1 MLNRDLI
8 GSLLFVAVF
17 TGYGVLAW
25 QIPLLPFE
33 EFEVVTSSTMPKI
46 YAAMGLMFSLFSLV
60 TVLLKGNTV
69 QQRGALLTKAALQQ
83 TAALIV
89 LMVLYAAGLEPL
101 GFVVATLLFLVA
113 GFWLM
118 GERRFK
124 ILLLASVPVVLVF
137 WVLMTQVL
145 GIYLA
150 SGSLWS

>member
-8 GSLLFVAVF
+8 GALLFLAVF

-33 EFEVVTSSTMPKI
+33 EFEVVTSATMPKI
-46 YAAMGLMFSLFSLV
+46 YAAMGVLFSVFSLV
-60 TVLLKGNTV
+60 AIFLKGNAI
-69 QQRGALLTKAALQQ
+69 QQQDSVLTRAALQQ
-83 TAALIV
+83 TAALVV
-89 LMVLYAAGLEPL
+89 LMILYTAGLELL
-101 GFVVATLLFLVA
+101 GFVLATLLFLIA
-113 GFWLM
+113 GFYLM

-124 ILLLASVPVVLVF
+124 ILLLASVPVVLIF

-150 SGSLWS
+150 SGQLWS

>member
-8 GSLLFVAVF
+8 GSLLFIAVF

-46 YAAMGLMFSLFSLV
+46 YASMGLMFSLFCLV
-60 TVLLKGNTV
+60 AVLLKGNTL
-69 QQRGALLTKAALQQ
+69 QQGGAQLTKAALQQ
-83 TAALIV
+83 TAALMV

-101 GFVVATLLFLVA
+101 GFIAATFLFLVA

-124 ILLLASVPVVLVF
+124 ILLLASVPVVLLF

-150 SGSLWS
+150 FGSLWS

>member
-60 TVLLKGNTV
+60 AVLLKGNTV

-89 LMVLYAAGLEPL
+89 LMVLYAADRKS
-101 GFVVATLLFLVA
+101 VV
-113 GFWLM
+113 
-118 GERRFK
+118 
-124 ILLLASVPVVLVF
+124 
-137 WVLMTQVL
+137 
-145 GIYLA
+145 
-150 SGSLWS
+150 